1 MASRSAALT
10 GGDFTLVRDFQPV
23 DWSNGRTPRCLVRHM
38 VDDLGNQPGHH
49 RKGMDKIIEADFF
62 PRRTNADFSW
72 SHSMGGSE
80 SKERTRILIVDND
93 PNTTHLVKVLLER
106 TSHYQVLEENDAT
119 KAHHSARNFRPDLI
133 LLDVVMPET
142 DGGEVA
148 AQIEADPELHN
159 TPIVFLTA
167 LVTRA
172 EARSGLSIQGHP
184 ILAKP
189 VSIPELINAIEQH
202 LPVCVASHVS
212 L

>member
-1 MASRSAALT
+1 MNK
-10 GGDFTLVRDFQPV
+10 V
-23 DWSNGRTPRCLVRHM
+23 
-38 VDDLGNQPGHH
+38 
-49 RKGMDKIIEADFF
+49 IEADFL
-62 PRRTNADFSW
+62 PRGTNAVFSW
-72 SHSMGGSE
+72 PHSIGGSDR
-80 SKERTRILIVDND
+80 KERSRILIVDND

-106 TSHYQVLEENDAT
+106 TGHYLVLEENDAT
-119 KAHHSARNFRPDLI
+119 KAHYSARNFRPDLI
-133 LLDVVMPET
+133 FLDVVMQET

-172 EARSGLSIQGHP
+172 EAKSGLNIQGHP
-184 ILAKP
+184 FLAKP

-202 LPVCVASHVS
+202 LPLRVASHIS

>member
-1 MASRSAALT
+1 MNK
-10 GGDFTLVRDFQPV
+10 V
-23 DWSNGRTPRCLVRHM
+23 
-38 VDDLGNQPGHH
+38 
-49 RKGMDKIIEADFF
+49 IEADFLL
-62 PRRTNADFSW
+62 RGTNADFSW
-72 SHSMGGSE
+72 PRSIGVSGR
-80 SKERTRILIVDND
+80 KERRRILIVDND

-106 TSHYQVLEENDAT
+106 TGRYLVLEENDAA
-119 KAHHSARNFRPDLI
+119 KAHQSARNFRPDLI

-148 AQIEADPELHN
+148 ARVEADPELHN

-172 EARSGLSIQGHP
+172 EAKSGLHIQGHP
-184 ILAKP
+184 FLAKP

-202 LPVCVASHVS
+202 LPVCVASNVS

>member
-1 MASRSAALT
+1 MNK
-10 GGDFTLVRDFQPV
+10 V
-23 DWSNGRTPRCLVRHM
+23 
-38 VDDLGNQPGHH
+38 
-49 RKGMDKIIEADFF
+49 IEADFL
-62 PRRTNADFSW
+62 PPGTNAGFSW
-72 SHSMGGSE
+72 PRSIDCSGM
-80 SKERTRILIVDND
+80 KEKKRILIVDSD

-106 TSHYQVLEENDAT
+106 TGGYLVLEENDAT
-119 KAHHSARNFRPDLI
+119 KAHQSARNFRPDLI

-142 DGGEVA
+142 DGGEIA

-172 EARSGLSIQGHP
+172 EAKSGLRIQGHP
-184 ILAKP
+184 FLAKP

-202 LPVCVASHVS
+202 FPVCVASHVS